1 MPKPHGGTLINNFI
15 DASKIGDDLFVLDTD
30 LGLKKEAVTDIF
42 MSNKGK
48 LSFIK

>member
-30 LGLKKEAVTDIF
+30 LGLKKEAENISLGIF
-42 MSNKGK
+42 SP
-48 LSFIK
+48 